1 MRCAAVVVLV
11 TLGLAPSA
19 SADERP
25 ARWLVRATPGFGYAS
40 DAQTSCSL
48 GGRMFV
54 GGFSASH
61 SVAPGVLVG
70 AATTIAFNY
79 LLEDPPC
86 GVDGG
91 RLAMG
96 IAIGPVLEW
105 YPSEALGLHVVAL
118 AGYSNVDASDREMQT
133 SSGLGGTVGV
143 GYEWVVAQKTSRLLV
158 GVRAQLT
165 ALHTWTGTFEHTVY
179 APSLVSSFS
188 FD

>member
-1 MRCAAVVVLV
+1 MRAAVVVLV
-11 TLGLAPSA
+11 TVGIADPA

-25 ARWLVRATPGFGYAS
+25 TGWLVRATPGFGYAS
-40 DAQTSCSL
+40 DAATSCRL

-54 GGFSASH
+54 GGFSGSH
-61 SVAPGVLVG
+61 TVVPGVLVG

-79 LLEDPPC
+79 LLQDPPC

-96 IAIGPVLEW
+96 IAIGPVVEW
-105 YPSEALGLHVVAL
+105 YPSESLGLHVVAL
-118 AGYSNVDASDREMQT
+118 AGYSSIDASDGQMQT
-133 SSGLGGTVGV
+133 SSGLGGTLAV

-179 APSLVSSFS
+179 APSVVSSFS